1 MRLLFAEDD
10 PDLSRAVSVLL
21 EHAGYSVDP
30 VLNGTDA
37 YDYAL
42 GGGYD
47 GIILDWMMPG
57 KDGVRVLKELRA
69 AGIDVPCLMLTA
81 RDATE
86 DRISGLDAGADDY
99 LPKPFATQ
107 EFLARVKA
115 LARRNA
121 GYVGDALTFGNVRLD
136 CSCYELSCGEKTV
149 RLNNKEFQL
158 LELFFRHP
166 RIVFSTEHIMDKLWD
181 LESSAG
187 VEVVW
192 TYIGFIRKKLK
203 EVQADVEIR
212 TIRGAGY
219 SLEEITC

>member
-1 MRLLFAEDD
+1 MRVLIAEDEIS
-10 PDLSRAVSVLL
+10 LARGLKFLL
-21 EHAGYSVDP
+21 EKNNFTVDITHNGLDALDFFRTSVYDVI
-30 VLNGTDA
+30 VLD
-37 YDYAL
+37 
-42 GGGYD
+42 
-47 GIILDWMMPG
+47 IMMPG
-57 KDGVRVLKELRA
+57 TDGLSVLSEIRRA
-69 AGIDVPCLMLTA
+69 GSTVPVMMLSA
-81 RDATE
+81 KAEVE
-86 DRISGLDAGADDY
+86 DRVAGLERGADDY